1 MQALQV
7 AILGIR
13 PLAPQM
19 TGDRR
24 WNRIRSRV
32 ARSLDDLR
40 YEGALVIERLPMEA
54 YEFEHQQ
61 AQVAASDSI

>member
-1 MQALQV
+1 
-7 AILGIR
+7 
-13 PLAPQM
+13 M